1 MKITIYFFPIYECVK
16 TKKCLTLSEVI
27 IVIVYVRRG
36 KFEHYAQNCA
46 RRPLFQIVKWVLG
59 KIGEMGDFIKE

>member
-1 MKITIYFFPIYECVK
+1 MKITIYFLFPIYEWKEVD
-16 TKKCLTLSEVI
+16 TWLSEVI